1 MEDNNID
8 IEEDH
13 EQQQAEAAE
22 EEDQDQII
30 ASDAADKRR
39 LHLISLLQGKKY
51 FSKSNRK

>member
-13 EQQQAEAAE
+13 EQHAEAAE
-22 EEDQDQII
+22 EEDQEQII